1 MTSNR
6 ATEREAKAKKL
17 GWASPENRRSLVFSV
32 LLHLV
37 MVAVLLV
44 SWDFSESV
52 KRVDQP
58 SSIKARVLSSAE
70 LEALRAKSEKKQ
82 QQKDKALQDAKKK
95 AEQEAKKKQRLK
107 DEKRRKELA
116 KKKAAQQK
124 KEEAARKKA
133 LIKKKEKEQ
142 KDKKAR
148 EEKAA
153 REQREE
159 RVRREQAQR
168 QKEQDAKAAE
178 ERARKQQERERH
190 LAERL
195 AAANEVPVPEVE
207 NTNGSGSQAEISER
221 DRFIALIRRRVESR
235 WHIPPKSRG
244 LKVVLRINLLPSG
257 ERSRVQVVSSSGNKA
272 FDTSALN
279 AVNSVRVFPVPSD
292 PVLFDRYFRS
302 FLQSFSP
309 PEE

>member
-70 LEALRAKSEKKQ
+70 LDALREKNEKQQ
-82 QQKDKALQDAKKK
+82 QQKDKALQDAKKR

-116 KKKAAQQK
+116 KKKAAEVMKKLRETGPSNKKPAGKSSADTFMEKIREIAPTKKKRVGKSNQK
-124 KEEAARKKA
+124 KHRLK
-133 LIKKKEKEQ
+133 
-142 KDKKAR
+142 
-148 EEKAA
+148 
-153 REQREE
+153 
-159 RVRREQAQR
+159 R
-168 QKEQDAKAAE
+168 Q
-178 ERARKQQERERH
+178 
-190 LAERL
+190 
-195 AAANEVPVPEVE
+195 V
-207 NTNGSGSQAEISER
+207 
-221 DRFIALIRRRVESR
+221 
-235 WHIPPKSRG
+235 
-244 LKVVLRINLLPSG
+244 
-257 ERSRVQVVSSSGNKA
+257 
-272 FDTSALN
+272 LN
-279 AVNSVRVFPVPSD
+279 AHNLSESESD
-292 PVLFDRYFRS
+292 
-302 FLQSFSP
+302 
-309 PEE
+309 